1 MNDTTLTST
10 ERAEKLE
17 GLGCKRKRVEDVR
30 FTQGKGNYV
39 DDIKLP
45 GMLYGDFVRSPY
57 AHARVKSIDASKAKA
72 LPGVVAVLTAADL
85 KPLGLHYMPT
95 LAGDVQAV
103 LAEEYVLF
111 QNQEVAFVLADDRYV
126 AADGVELVDVD
137 YDELPVLV
145 DPLKAMA
152 PDAPVIREDRKD
164 LGDGAHGPR
173 KHPNHIFNWQAGDK
187 AAADAAFAKADVT
200 IKEMITYQRVHPS
213 PLETCQCVASYN
225 KITGDLTLWGTFQAP
240 HVIRTVASLIS
251 KIPEHKIHVI
261 APDIGGGFGNKVGA
275 YSGYICA
282 IVASIVTGQP
292 VKWVEDRI
300 ENLTTT
306 AFARDFFMETEI
318 AATKDGKVLGPPL
331 QHGRRPRRL
340 RRLRQRQQVAGR
352 AVLDH
357 LRLLRL
363 PGRVVLGRR
372 RLHQQGAGRRRLSL
386 LVPGDRGRLRGRAGD
401 GHHGAEARHGPGR
414 VPHEEPDPEGAVPLH
429 LRLRLAVRFR
439 RLPAGPREG
448 DGHRRLHRRS
458 APSRRR
464 SRRPSSAARPAS

>member
-10 ERAEKLE
+10 QRAEKLE

-39 DDIKLP
+39 DDLKLP

-72 LPGVVAVLTAADL
+72 LPGVLAVLTAADL

-103 LAEEYVLF
+103 LAEDYVLF

-152 PDAPVIREDRKD
+152 PDAPVIREDLKD
-164 LGDGAHGPR
+164 KTDGAHGPR

-318 AATKDGKVLGPPL
+318 AGDQGRQGARACAATRSPTTAPSTPAPMPAS
-331 QHGRRPRRL
+331 GRPGCSRSSPAPTTSRPRGARST
-340 RRLRQRQQVAGR
+340 AST
-352 AVLDH
+352 
-357 LRLLRL
+357 
-363 PGRVVLGRR
+363 PTRR
-372 RLHQQGAGRRRLSL
+372 RAAS
-386 LVPGDRGRLRGRAGD
+386 PI
-401 GHHGAEARHGPGR
+401 
-414 VPHEEPDPEGAVPLH
+414 
-429 LRLRLAVRFR
+429 
-439 RLPAGPREG
+439 
-448 DGHRRLHRRS
+448 
-458 APSRRR
+458 
-464 SRRPSSAARPAS
+464 AARSG